1 MYEIQKEKVIVNG
14 TSVPTFIRSVET
26 EDFNLVAE
34 VGTTGFEEDSMESY
48 TFLRIFNSGE
58 ADFIANIHEMENGF
72 PQAVDLIFR
81 GNEELAGFLKLLM
94 FAVEVLSDQITEVDG
109 E

>member
-14 TSVPTFIRSVET
+14 TSVSTFIRSVET

-34 VGTTGFEEDSMESY
+34 VGTTGFKEDSMESY

-58 ADFIANIHEMENGF
+58 ADFIAHIHEMENGF

-81 GNEELAGFLKLLM
+81 GNAELAAFVKLML
-94 FAVEVLSDQITEVDG
+94 FATEALTDQITE
-109 E
+109 EAE